1 MNHFLITRFNI
12 KSENWKFTKSGAL
25 THTDLWLE
33 QRFNLFETYCL
44 PSVKNQSNQEF
55 KWFVVFDIGTPNA
68 FKNRIE
74 TLASSYSNL
83 IVLYTESFQTLK
95 ATLYEAIITNLTPK
109 DNFIITTRLDNDD
122 AIHTDF
128 INCIQQT
135 FLPQHNTIID
145 VIKGHQF
152 IVNSKNNDLRY
163 YTSHYNP
170 FISLIENVSM
180 FETVMA
186 KNHEHW
192 KTLPNRIVFNKK
204 ALWLQVIHDDN
215 ILNSKIKS
223 LKKVYE
229 IDFSAFGLQNL
240 SHNVNKQKTQFF
252 NLKMAPLRAFEKI
265 KNKLKSLL
273 NKNSKQTLVFI
284 IVFLVQLNWYLLN
297 LSN

>member
-55 KWFVVFDIGTPNA
+55 KWFVIFDLSTPNA

-109 DNFIITTRLDNDD
+109 HNFIITTRLDNDD

-128 INCIQQT
+128 INCIQLA
-135 FLPQHNTIID
+135 FKPQHNTIVD
-145 VIKGHQF
+145 VIKGYQY
-152 IVNSKNNDLRY
+152 IVNSNDVRY
-163 YTSHYNP
+163 YTSNYNP
-170 FISLIENVSM
+170 FISLIEDTSM

-192 KTLPNRIVFNKK
+192 KTLPNRIVYNKK
-204 ALWLQVIHDDN
+204 ALWLQVVHEDN
-215 ILNSKIKS
+215 ILNSKINS
-223 LKKVYE
+223 LKKTYQ

-240 SHNVNKQKTQFF
+240 SLKVNKLKTLFF
-252 NLKMAPLRAFEKI
+252 NIRMAPLRAFEKI
-265 KNKLKSLL
+265 KNVIRRFIKYELKR
-273 NKNSKQTLVFI
+273 
-284 IVFLVQLNWYLLN
+284 
-297 LSN
+297 